1 MLQRDGNSRPFRR
14 LDGIRVGQPR
24 VVKRTP
30 APVEEPI
37 PTPEPLPQPA
47 LSLPEPKLGGI
58 PRRAKRRGRRTV
70 LKYTLVG
77 IAVVAV
83 LPIIVLAALTPAH
96 SQAKFSALSLA
107 ASAVKAA
114 VEQPA
119 TLKGESTG
127 RTNVLVYG
135 MTKDGLRTD
144 SIMLASYYY
153 GQKKLVTLNI
163 PRDLYVYDGYENC
176 KMGEIYAYAKGR
188 EPKNPD
194 YPPDYVASV
203 ISKEYG
209 INIDYWVQFNM
220 EGEVQLVNTLG
231 GIDIDVPDSFTDYE
245 YPTWDYTGYVRP
257 APHFN
262 AGMQHMDGDTALIYS
277 RSRHSLDNGE
287 GSDFA
292 RSKRQAL
299 VLAAVMTKVKTLGI
313 VGNLGDIEKY
323 LTILGQNVDTNMSSD
338 EMVAMAKLFKG
349 VDPNTDYL
357 KGNWS
362 TTGGFLCSAVSSA
375 GADIIRYGVPGDCT
389 GEAGLTTPDNTYR
402 DAAIS
407 YVQNL
412 LTSVAPP
419 PSPSPSVQPQELGA
433 STGPAK

>member
-1 MLQRDGNSRPFRR
+1 MLSRDGNSRPVRR
-14 LDGIRVGQPR
+14 LDGIVVGQPR
-24 VVKRTP
+24 VVKRTSSPAEEPSP
-30 APVEEPI
+30 AP
-37 PTPEPLPQPA
+37 TPLPEPA
-47 LSLPEPKLGGI
+47 LSLPEPKLAGT
-58 PRRAKRRGRRTV
+58 PRRTFRRRRRA
-70 LKYTLVG
+70 LKYGLVG
-77 IAVVAV
+77 AAVVAV
-83 LPIIVLAALTPAH
+83 LPIIILAALTPAH
-96 SQAKFSALSLA
+96 VPSKFAPLSLA

-119 TLKGESTG
+119 TLKGESSG

-188 EPKNPD
+188 EPKNPE
-194 YPPDYVASV
+194 YPADYVASV

-209 INIDYWVQFNM
+209 INIDYWVKFNM
-220 EGEVQLVNTLG
+220 QGEVQLVDTLG
-231 GIDIDVPDSFTDYE
+231 GIDINVPDSFTDYE
-245 YPTWDYTGYVRP
+245 YPTWNYTGYIRP

-262 AGMQHMDGDTALIYS
+262 AGLQHMNGSTALIYS

-299 VLAAVMTKVKTLGI
+299 VLAAVMTKVKSLGI
-313 VGNLGDIEKY
+313 VGNLGDIQKY
-323 LTILGQNVDTNMSSD
+323 LTILGQNVDTDMSSD

-349 VDPNTDYL
+349 VDPTTDYL
-357 KGNWS
+357 KGNWA
-362 TTGGFLCSAVSSA
+362 TGNGFLCNSTSSV
-375 GADIIRYGVPGDCT
+375 GAYITMYGVPGDCT
-389 GEAGLTTPDNTYR
+389 GEAGITTGNIYR
-402 DAAIS
+402 TKAIS

-412 LTSVAPP
+412 LVSVTPP
-419 PSPSPSVQPQELGA
+419 QPSPSIQPQELGA
-433 STGPAK
+433 STGPSK